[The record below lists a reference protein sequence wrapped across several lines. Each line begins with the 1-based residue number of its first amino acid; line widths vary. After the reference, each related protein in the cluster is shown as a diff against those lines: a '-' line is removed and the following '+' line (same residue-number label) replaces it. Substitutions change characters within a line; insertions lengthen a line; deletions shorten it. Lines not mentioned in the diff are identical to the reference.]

1 MPNEQSP
8 LSAAEWADLEDR
20 ADRFHAALR
29 AGSVTDWEPFLG
41 QLPLRSRAAV
51 LAELAIIDLGHRYG
65 KGESPLVEEYVRRF
79 PELGPTERVPQKL
92 LLEEHRC
99 RKKFGPAPTPGE
111 YRNRFPIQTAAMGN
125 ELEPPAVP
133 DSLVQESSMPS
144 HHMMTMIHEGAE
156 EEKPAVQHSAIEID
170 APAPEQQEKSGP
182 SSSIMSMNSRYELV
196 RVLGSGAFADVWL
209 ARKAPSG
216 IEVAVKIVKQ
226 AIDKNAAQRELG
238 SLELIKNLRHPYLL
252 ATLDYWVSKSKL
264 HIVMEL
270 AEGTLRSR
278 MKECS
283 QEGLPGVPR
292 AELLPLFAEA
302 AEGLDFLHSKTITHR
317 DVKPDNILIL
327 NGHTKVADFG
337 LARQQDEIMASMSF
351 AGTPIYMSPEGWSGK
366 GGPAS
371 DQYSLAFA
379 YIEVRQGYCPIKPGP
394 FADVMFAHIEGKFE
408 FADFLEPN
416 EIAVL
421 RKALAREPELRY
433 PTCAA
438 FIEALADA
446 CGASYVIRR
455 SRKHGSSTAI
465 GSQAAVRTPSVAS
478 QNRPAGGLLETQIPQ
493 GTLGEK
499 PSAPK
504 APAAKTPVPVEA
516 SVKADDEWMT
526 TSMVGRPEVAPT
538 PSKAPLLLIVA
549 GLVLVLGGVGLAVMM
564 AGGGGNG
571 TAVVPT
577 SPDTQTV
584 IPPPPPTTAATT
596 QTPST
601 KKTPPTTK
609 LTPLPVD
616 KNWLPPGAKPAPGA
630 KTVSLAGGNDLY
642 DKIIFPDVDRDHPPQ
657 FILVAGTGG
666 EASRVA
672 PFYMLDTKVWAGLY
686 SEYARKRGKAT
697 PSGDQ
702 MLPMTGVTATDA
714 AAFAKEVFGGSL
726 PSADEWDHA
735 AGYYNRGNLEGPT
748 KIGGQPK
755 FKRAAP
761 APVYPIVAN
770 SDDQSPLGIRDM
782 AGNGREWTRTALD
795 NRQPGELRILRGRNF
810 TLRSPLTYGTME
822 YEQKVPQTQFPTVPS
837 PYTSFRV
844 AIEIPTK

>member
-1 MPNEQSP
+1 MPHESSQ
-8 LSAAEWADLEDR
+8 LTADEWADLEDR

-29 AGSVTDWEPFLG
+29 AGPVADWEPFLG
-41 QLPLRSRAAV
+41 DLPLRLRAAV
-51 LAELAIIDLGHRYG
+51 LTELAILELGHRYG

-79 PELGPTERVPQKL
+79 PELGPADRVPQKL
-92 LLEEHRC
+92 LLEERRC
-99 RKKFGPAPTPGE
+99 RQKFGPAPTPGE
-111 YRNRFPIQTAAMGN
+111 YRNRFPIQAAALGA
-125 ELEPPAVP
+125 ELDPPAVP
-133 DSLVQESSMPS
+133 DSLVQASTMPS
-144 HHMMTMIHEGAE
+144 HHMMTMVHEGAEE

-170 APAPEQQEKSGP
+170 APDPEHQEKSGP
-182 SSSIMSMNSRYELV
+182 SSSVMSMNSRYELV

-278 MKECS
+278 MKECAK
-283 QEGLPGVPR
+283 EGLPGVPR
-292 AELLPLFAEA
+292 EEILPLFAEA
-302 AEGLDFLHSKTITHR
+302 AEGLDFLHSKSITHR

-408 FADFLEPN
+408 FADFLEPA
-416 EIAVL
+416 EVAVL

-433 PTCAA
+433 PSCAA

-465 GSQAAVRTPSVAS
+465 GTAAAVRTPPTGTPS
-478 QNRPAGGLLETQIPQ
+478 RPAGNLMETLIPEK
-493 GTLGEK
+493 TLGDRSHPVK
-499 PSAPK
+499 PPAGPK
-504 APAAKTPVPVEA
+504 APAPAEA
-516 SVKADDEWMT
+516 SEKTVDEWMT
-526 TSMVGRPEVAPT
+526 TSTVGKPDVAPAK
-538 PSKAPLLLIVA
+538 SKAPLLLILA
-549 GLVLVLGGVGLAVMM
+549 GLALVVGGGGLAVMM
-564 AGGGGNG
+564 LSGGGTG

-577 SPDTQTV
+577 APTTEPV
-584 IPPPPPTTAATT
+584 PPPPPPTTPAT
-596 QTPST
+596 TPST
-601 KKTPPTTK
+601 TRPPPTVK
-609 LTPLPVD
+609 PKPVE

-630 KTVSLAGGNDLY
+630 KTVSLAGGHDLY
-642 DKIIFPDVDRDHPPQ
+642 DRIVFPDVDREHPPQ
-657 FILVAGTGG
+657 FVLIAGTGG
-666 EASRVA
+666 ESSRVA

-686 SEYARKRGKAT
+686 SEYARKHGKAT
-697 PSGDQ
+697 PAGDPF
-702 MLPMTGVTATDA
+702 LPVTGVTAADA
-714 AAFAKEVFGGSL
+714 AAFAKEVFGGAL

-735 AGYYNRGNLEGPT
+735 AGFYNRGSLEGPT

-761 APVYPIVAN
+761 APVYPVVPN

-782 AGNGREWTRTALD
+782 AGNGREWTRTPLEKI
-795 NRQPGELRILRGRNF
+795 QPGELRILRGRNY
-810 TLRSPLTYGTME
+810 TLRSPLTYATMD
-822 YEQKVPQTQFPTVPS
+822 YEKQVPQTQFPTVPS

-844 AIEIPTK
+844 TIEIPTK